1 MSSPQVLD
9 EGMSSDHDSG
19 GLVSFEAQR
28 ERAVITPGQWL
39 DVGSG
44 IRAAFFAL
52 MGCVLGESLLHC
64 RADGL
69 ADLRILGD

>member
-1 MSSPQVLD
+1 MTGEVFATLHSAPEQW
-9 EGMSSDHDSG
+9 
-19 GLVSFEAQR
+19 
-28 ERAVITPGQWL
+28 ERAVITPGRTPHWLRQWL

>member
-1 MSSPQVLD
+1 
-9 EGMSSDHDSG
+9 MSSDHDSG
-19 GLVSFEAQR
+19 GLVSFEAPRQ
-28 ERAVITPGQWL
+28 RAVITPGRTPRWLRQWL

-69 ADLRILGD
+69 ADLRILSD